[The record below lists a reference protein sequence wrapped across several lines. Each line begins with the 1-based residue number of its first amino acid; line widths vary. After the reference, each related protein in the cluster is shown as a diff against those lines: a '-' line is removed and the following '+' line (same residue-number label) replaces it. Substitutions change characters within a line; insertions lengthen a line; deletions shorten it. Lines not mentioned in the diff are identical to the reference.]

1 MFEMKKT
8 KIIQIILLILSFI
21 SIVILYVQSNKT
33 YISPSI
39 ELDKARLIQYSSQI
53 ILFLSIAM
61 NIVIYCI
68 RKDIEANLESL
79 KKRFLDER
87 KND

>member
-1 MFEMKKT
+1 MFEMKET

-87 KND
+87 KNN